1 MRVHAGPLPPEVVQ
15 EIERL
20 ESRIRYLEEINRMN
34 LDALNIV
41 VEMGDLYATS
51 RADWDAHNILTATR
65 DFVLRLVNFETV
77 AYYMVDEE
85 TGEFTFKECSPAEQ
99 AERVQKEVGYQI
111 IQGMFAWALN
121 QHRAVTVQSVEV
133 GRSVVLHVIATR
145 ERVHG
150 MFVGLLEG
158 SGEQV
163 ADGTLN
169 LLSILLIITASALE
183 SVALYSHINEQNRRL
198 EETVQARTLELQK
211 ALCDLQAASE
221 AKSQFLANMSHEIRT
236 PMNGVLGLTELL
248 LDTDLDPVQRDYVE
262 TIHSSGEALL
272 TIINDIL
279 DFSKIEAR
287 KLTLEHLPF
296 DVHKLLMDCVGLFK
310 KRAGAKGVSI
320 ETTVQPDVPTWIV
333 GDPTR
338 LRQIITNLVSNAVKF
353 TEAGTITVRVACVAV
368 TDRTTTLE
376 FSVTDTGIG
385 IPEQAQR
392 ELFQPF
398 TQADGST
405 TRKYGGT
412 GLGLAICKQLVELM
426 RGTIGVKSVPQ
437 KGSTFWFTAVFE
449 RGTAHETTSS
459 GPISR
464 TTCDAQL
471 PMGLRILLVEDNAVN
486 QKVATKMLQKFG
498 CVPDVATN
506 GREALEAF
514 RRTRYDVVLMDCMM
528 PEMDGFAA
536 TQAIR
541 ALEQGEHRVPIIA
554 MTASVLQSERER
566 CFQSG
571 MDAYITKPIKA
582 DVLFDT
588 IMQWVPNSSQ
598 ASVPTTRIELAPE
611 KMRSATAN
619 LLDNVLDPKRLQELH
634 ELGDPSL
641 VVELF
646 QMFQQ
651 DVPPHLAALRDAI
664 TAQDAPAVQL
674 LAHTI
679 KGGSRNIG
687 AQQLAAYCQMLETSA
702 KAGNLATAY
711 ELLQSIENEFSRV
724 QQAINQIPHPE
735 SKDHENS
742 HG

>member
-1 MRVHAGPLPPEVVQ
+1 MRRHTGPLPPEVVQ

-41 VEMGDLYATS
+41 VAMGDRYTTS
-51 RADWDAHNILTATR
+51 RSDWDAHHILTATR
-65 DFVLRLVNFETV
+65 DFASRLVNFETV

-85 TGEFTFKECSPAEQ
+85 TGEFTLRECIPAEH
-99 AERVQKEVGYQI
+99 ADSVRDEIEYQTR
-111 IQGMFAWALN
+111 QGMFAWALN
-121 QHRAVTVQSVEV
+121 QHRAVTVQSVEE

-150 MFVGLLEG
+150 MFVGLLKG
-158 SGEQV
+158 NGGQV
-163 ADGTLN
+163 ADGSLN

-183 SVALYSHINEQNRRL
+183 NVALYSRINEQNRQL
-198 EETVQARTLELQK
+198 EETVQERTLELQK
-211 ALCDLQAASE
+211 ALRDLQAASE

-248 LDTDLDPVQRDYVE
+248 LDTHLDSVQRDYVE
-262 TIHSSGEALL
+262 TIHSSSEALL

-287 KLTLEHLPF
+287 KLTLEHVPL
-296 DVHKLLMDCVGLFK
+296 DVHKLLIDCVGLFK
-310 KRAGAKGVSI
+310 KRANAKRVSI
-320 ETTVQPDVPTWIV
+320 ETIVQPDVPLWVI

-338 LRQIITNLVSNAVKF
+338 LRQIITNVVSNAVKF
-353 TEAGTITVRVACVAV
+353 TDEGTITVRVACVV
-368 TDRTTTLE
+368 LTDRETTLK

-385 IPEQAQR
+385 IPEEVQR

-426 RGTIGVKSVPQ
+426 RGTIGVDSVPR

-449 RGTAHETTSS
+449 RGTGYEAASNGRT
-459 GPISR
+459 SR
-464 TTCDAQL
+464 TTREDKL
-471 PMGLRILLVEDNAVN
+471 PEGIRILLVEDNAVN

-498 CVPDVATN
+498 CVPDVASN
-506 GREALEAF
+506 GREALEAVQ
-514 RRTRYDVVLMDCMM
+514 RTRYDVVLMDCMM

-541 ALEQGEHRVPIIA
+541 ADENGERRVPIIA

-571 MDAYITKPIKA
+571 MDAYITKPIRA

-588 IMQWVPNSSQ
+588 IMQWIPKPTHK
-598 ASVPTTRIELAPE
+598 SVPTANIEQVPE
-611 KMRSATAN
+611 IRSVPTDS
-619 LLDNVLDPKRLQELH
+619 LDGVLDSKRLQELD

-651 DVPPHLAALRDAI
+651 DVPQQLGALRDAI
-664 TAQDAPAVQL
+664 ASQDAPAVQL
-674 LAHTI
+674 IAHTI

-687 AQQLAAYCQMLETSA
+687 AQQLAAYCQTLETSA

-711 ELLQSIENEFSRV
+711 ELLQSIENEISRV
-724 QQAINQIPHPE
+724 QQVIEQYPHQAA
-735 SKDHENS
+735 KDHENS